1 MTGKYLVLI
10 SVVLTVLSCSMQEKA
25 SEPDKKST
33 PLVIIKPKPKVLTT
47 EQRTDL
53 GFSSEL
59 IAQVETAAGAPAEPF
74 FEEVMMRSANLKGD
88 VMITGARLM
97 GFSVRTRQ
105 ADEIIA
111 GLSPSLRSQG
121 YLVFRSQQNYGS
133 VPDVITVIRGNNSY
147 DILLIQKTESPRH
160 DIDTKK
166 IIRWLREQQTM
177 GSFVV
182 TGAGADWLEARF
194 IKPPRNMTAFA
205 RKVAVFAP
213 DVLAENRRSI
223 ERLADTMAQTNGF
236 TLWWD

>member
-1 MTGKYLVLI
+1 M
-10 SVVLTVLSCSMQEKA
+10 
-25 SEPDKKST
+25 
-33 PLVIIKPKPKVLTT
+33 
-47 EQRTDL
+47 
-53 GFSSEL
+53 
-59 IAQVETAAGAPAEPF
+59 
-74 FEEVMMRSANLKGD
+74 
-88 VMITGARLM
+88 
-97 GFSVRTRQ
+97 
-105 ADEIIA
+105 
-111 GLSPSLRSQG
+111 
-121 YLVFRSQQNYGS
+121 FRSQQNYGS

-160 DIDTKK
+160 DIDTKR

-213 DVLAENRRSI
+213 DVFVENRRSI
-223 ERLADTMAQTNGF
+223 ERLADTMTQTNGF

>member
-1 MTGKYLVLI
+1 MAGKYLVLI
-10 SVVLTVLSCSMQEKA
+10 GVVLAVLSCSTQEKV
-25 SEPDKKST
+25 SVPDKKSP

-47 EQRTDL
+47 EQRNEL
-53 GFSSEL
+53 GFPPDL
-59 IAQVETAAGAPAEPF
+59 IAQVEATAGSPAEPF

-88 VMITGARLM
+88 VMIAGARLM
-97 GFSVRTRQ
+97 GFSVRTGQ

-111 GLSPSLRSQG
+111 GLSPSFRSQG
-121 YLVFRSQQNYGS
+121 YLVFRSQHNYGS

-166 IIRWLREQQTM
+166 IIKWLREQQKLGT
-177 GSFVV
+177 FVV
-182 TGAGADWLEARF
+182 TGAGADWMEARF
-194 IKPPRNMTAFA
+194 IKPPRNMNVFA

-213 DVLAENRRSI
+213 DVLDENRGTI
-223 ERLADTMAQTNGF
+223 ERLADTMTRTNGF

>member
-1 MTGKYLVLI
+1 MAGKYLVLI
-10 SVVLTVLSCSMQEKA
+10 SAFLAALSCSTQEQA
-25 SEPDKKST
+25 SAPDKKSP
-33 PLVIIKPKPKVLTT
+33 PLVIVKPKPKVLTA
-47 EQRTDL
+47 EQRAELAFPPDL
-53 GFSSEL
+53 
-59 IAQVETAAGAPAEPF
+59 IKQVESAAGSPAEPF

-88 VMITGARLM
+88 VLITGARLM
-97 GFSVRTRQ
+97 GFSVRTRR
-105 ADEIIA
+105 ADEIIID
-111 GLSPSLRSQG
+111 LSPSFRSQG

-166 IIRWLREQQTM
+166 IIRWLREQQTI

-205 RKVAVFAP
+205 RKVAAFAP

-223 ERLADTMAQTNGF
+223 ERLADTMTQTNGF

>member
-1 MTGKYLVLI
+1 MAGKYVVLI
-10 SVVLTVLSCSMQEKA
+10 SAVLAALSCSTQEQVSA
-25 SEPDKKST
+25 PDRKT
-33 PLVIIKPKPKVLTT
+33 PQLVIVKPKPKVLTE
-47 EQRTDL
+47 EQRAEL
-53 GFSSEL
+53 GFPPQL
-59 IAQVETAAGAPAEPF
+59 IAQVEAAAGSPAEPF

-88 VMITGARLM
+88 VLITGGRLM
-97 GFSVRTRQ
+97 GFSVRTRR
-105 ADEIIA
+105 ADEIIID
-111 GLSPSLRSQG
+111 LSPSFRSQG
-121 YLVFRSQQNYGS
+121 YIVFRSQQNYGS
-133 VPDVITVIRGNNSY
+133 VPDVVTVIRGNNSY

-166 IIRWLREQQTM
+166 IIRWLRAQQAM

-205 RKVAVFAP
+205 RRVAVFAP

-223 ERLADTMAQTNGF
+223 ERLADTMTQTNGF